1 MVNFVYPAVEVWS
14 MQSFVTEVES
24 YIFYEHAENDLSD
37 HLGAVWDPLDRE
49 VERDLNAKEKRRG
62 VGHCSDDK
70 YVEER

>member
-37 HLGAVWDPLDRE
+37 HLGAIWDPLD
-49 VERDLNAKEKRRG
+49 
-62 VGHCSDDK
+62 
-70 YVEER
+70 